1 MRIKIMGTAL
11 FLAASLSFF
20 PIISNAYAQETAKAK
35 EGEEAAPKSEFDY
48 VHLSPLYFPVINKNG
63 ASQMVSI
70 VVSLEVTNDEDALEK
85 INYLKPKI
93 TDAYIQAMYGRFS
106 QGRGFMGDGSTI
118 DVSSLKSKLTDA
130 TYKVVTD
137 PGVVH
142 DVLLQIVQQRRI

>member
-1 MRIKIMGTAL
+1 M
-11 FLAASLSFF
+11 AASLLAFQG
-20 PIISNAYAQETAKAK
+20 ISTAYAEGHETPK
-35 EGEEAAPKSEFDY
+35 EGEEAVPKGEFDY
-48 VHLSPLYFPVINKNG
+48 IQLSPLYFPVISKNG

-70 VVSLEVTNDEDALEK
+70 VVSLEVTNEDDVLEK
-85 INYLKPKI
+85 VNYLKPKI

-106 QGRGFMGDGSTI
+106 QGRGFMDDGNTI

-130 TYKVVTD
+130 TYKIVE